1 MELDSVMILTWIFL
15 SIVVGIYGNKKCIG
29 WDAFLYSLFL
39 SPLVGFIYVK
49 VYEFPDQS
57 TFTKSQAEA
66 MKKALQIY
74 KNNNKHKDRVFL
86 KQVNQENAITFDE
99 LICELTKWLENNPK
113 PRVSDNA
120 YGNQAYLHFTF
131 KNDMYAINADTTS
144 NGINSYLS
152 KYRNGNEILIIP
164 SNGNRKK
171 MTCGNQNITGLY
183 IYEVN

>member
-66 MKKALQIY
+66 MKKHCKSI
-74 KNNNKHKDRVFL
+74 KIITSIRIEFFKTSKSR
-86 KQVNQENAITFDE
+86 NAITFDE
-99 LICELTKWLENNPK
+99 LICELTKWLENN
-113 PRVSDNA
+113 S
-120 YGNQAYLHFTF
+120 
-131 KNDMYAINADTTS
+131 
-144 NGINSYLS
+144 
-152 KYRNGNEILIIP
+152 
-164 SNGNRKK
+164 
-171 MTCGNQNITGLY
+171 
-183 IYEVN
+183 